1 MVFHLNQI
9 PTETQIKKHIRRI
22 RFGKH
27 LQCPRCGTRKVS
39 QSEGRYRCLRCQR
52 PFSLLTGTFLE
63 GMKLSSRTLW
73 ALLWCWTQ
81 QIPVRQTVAL
91 CGISTKSVRRAF
103 TLFRTQIPEE
113 FTLLEGKVQLDEAF
127 FGGKK
132 GLGLLLGKQMGTR
145 KLAHAFAPAAVHR
158 GHAFQ
163 FLAQNVRPK
172 TRLQTD
178 GSKIYRNIH
187 QWWPVEHRTDI
198 HAKWEFALTSE
209 VEGMFGNLRTFLRRM
224 YHHVT
229 PRHLPAYVGEFCARF
244 SHAELFDSPLTF
256 LENSLSSV
264 PTST

>member
-1 MVFHLNQI
+1 
-9 PTETQIKKHIRRI
+9 
-22 RFGKH
+22 
-27 LQCPRCGTRKVS
+27 VS
-39 QSEGRYRCLRCQR
+39 CRR

-63 GMKLSSRTLW
+63 GTRLSYRTLW

-91 CGISTKSVRRAF
+91 CLVSDTTVRNTFA
-103 TLFRTQIPEE
+103 LFRRQIPEE

-132 GLGLLLGKQMGTR
+132 GLALMLGKQLGTR
-145 KLAHAFAPAAVHR
+145 KLAHAIVPVDVQR

-178 GSKIYRNIH
+178 GGGIYRNIH
-187 QWWPVEHRTDI
+187 HWWPVDHKKNV
-198 HAKWEFALTSE
+198 HAKWEFALTS
-209 VEGMFGNLRTFLRRM
+209 VIEGAFGNLRTFLRRM
-224 YHHVT
+224 YHHVSIEHF
-229 PRHLPAYVGEFCARF
+229 PEYAGEFCARF
-244 SHAELFDSPLTF
+244 SHPETFDSPLSF

-264 PTST
+264 PTS

>member
-9 PTETQIKKHIRRI
+9 PSEAQIKKQIRRL

-27 LQCPRCGTRKVS
+27 VRCPRCGTRRVYA
-39 QSEGRYRCLRCQR
+39 SEQRYRCLRCHR

-63 GMKLSSRTLW
+63 GVRLSPRILW

-81 QIPVRQTVAL
+81 QVPVRQTTAL
-91 CGISTKSVRRAF
+91 CGLSDKSVRRAF
-103 TLFRTQIPEE
+103 ALFRAQIPEA
-113 FTLLEGKVQLDEAF
+113 FTLLEGRVQLDEAF

-132 GLGLLLGKQMGTR
+132 GLGLMLGKQVGTR
-145 KLAHAFAPAAVHR
+145 KLAHAIVPVDVQR

-172 TRLQTD
+172 SRLQTD
-178 GSKIYRNIH
+178 GAGIYRGIH
-187 QWWPVEHRTDI
+187 RWWPVDHRKDI

-209 VEGMFGNLRTFLRRM
+209 IEGAFGNLRTFLRRM

-229 PRHLPAYVGEFCARF
+229 LPHLPEYVGEFCARF
-244 SHAELFDSPLTF
+244 SHAELFSSPLVF
-256 LENSLSSV
+256 LKISLSPV
-264 PTST
+264 PTSS